1 MSLYQVQKFLF
12 DANRDREFQARYL
25 ADPAEVLQGYV
36 LTDVER
42 RCLLDKDIRALY
54 VMGTD
59 GLLLLPFAQLNG
71 FSITDYKARLAGLD

>member
-25 ADPAEVLQGYV
+25 ADPAAVLQGYV
-36 LTDVER
+36 LTDLER
-42 RCLLDKDIRALY
+42 RSLLDKDIRALY
-54 VMGTD
+54 VMGAD

-71 FSITDYKARLAGLD
+71 FSIADYKARLAGLD